1 MNAAD
6 YLYEQLMDAHQRI
19 RELEEEL
26 KNLELHYQLTNIEPI
41 GNVNA
46 VGPAKRQKNEQ
57 SNNN

>member
-6 YLYEQLMDAHQRI
+6 YLYEQLMAAHERI

-41 GNVNA
+41 VKRKRGR
-46 VGPAKRQKNEQ
+46 PRKEAKK
-57 SNNN
+57 